1 MRILYLLAF
10 ALIFWVLVQLLLW
23 LLSNQPSARLVSF
36 GRSLAAYMAQVV
48 SYLTFGS
55 ELAPFPFNDWPK
67 VPAQLGP
74 DDFRN
79 LKRSFRAA
87 RVMPSPAPGHP
98 RAPAAS

>member
-1 MRILYLLAF
+1 MRILYLLVF
-10 ALIFWVLVQLLLW
+10 ALIFWVLCSVLAVTVLVQLLLW

-79 LKRSFRAA
+79 L
-87 RVMPSPAPGHP
+87 
-98 RAPAAS
+98 